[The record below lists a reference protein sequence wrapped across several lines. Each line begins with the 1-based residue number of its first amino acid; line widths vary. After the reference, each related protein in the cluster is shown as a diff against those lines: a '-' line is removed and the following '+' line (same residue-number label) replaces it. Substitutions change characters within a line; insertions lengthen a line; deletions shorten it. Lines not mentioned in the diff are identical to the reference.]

1 MRTHSRNQRADL
13 YVQRVLTGTLLALA
27 ASLVAVAVHLA

>member
-1 MRTHSRNQRADL
+1 MSARPRNLDVDS

-27 ASLVAVAVHLA
+27 VSLVAVALHLA

>member
-1 MRTHSRNQRADL
+1 MLTPTRNQRADL

-27 ASLVAVAVHLA
+27 VSLVAVAVHLA